1 VADEATHAGA
11 LIIEGMDGDRRRR
24 TRILIADDHAVSRA
38 GLAALLEGTPEMEVV
53 GQAGDG
59 QEAIEL
65 FRTLKPDVVLMD
77 LAMPGVDGL
86 RATTAIVG
94 EDPDARVIVLT
105 VLEGDEDIHRALG
118 AGARGYLLKDA
129 SARELLEAVRAVQAG
144 MRPIAP
150 AVAARLAERVPGPS
164 ELTSREVDVLR
175 LLAEGR
181 KNGEIAQRLK
191 LREATIKV
199 YVNRILGKLG
209 VNDRTEA
216 AMTALRRGLVRLE

>member
-1 VADEATHAGA
+1 
-11 LIIEGMDGDRRRR
+11 MDGGPRR

-38 GLAALLEGTPEMEVV
+38 GLAALLEGTGEMEVV
-53 GQAGDG
+53 GQAKGG

-86 RATTAIVG
+86 QATTAIVV
-94 EDPDARVIVLT
+94 EAPSARVIVLT
-105 VLEGDEDIHRALG
+105 ALEGDEDIHRALA
-118 AGARGYLLKDA
+118 AGARGYMLKDA
-129 SARELLEAVRAVQAG
+129 SARELLDAIRAVQAG
-144 MRPIAP
+144 GRPIAP
-150 AVAARLAERVPGPS
+150 AVATRLAAGVTSPA
-164 ELTSREVDVLR
+164 ELTSREIDVLR

-181 KNGEIAQRLK
+181 KNREIAQRLS
-191 LREATIKV
+191 LREATVKV

-209 VNDRTEA
+209 VSDRTEA